1 MAKAWTLQGWQGPL
15 ARPAGLPARR
25 SGAGR
30 TVGNGLRRQIE
41 RLTRSV
47 RRVAGRHGPV
57 ARATLVCNRSLM
69 FASVSGRPRHAG
81 LETCATTIG
90 RANPK
95 IAGSRPCGSHARG
108 RAWARLTRR
117 HPPHARA
124 RALPE
129 PNPGSEWPW
138 PDSTANGEEPGK
150 FEKCRDRQRVGKA
163 TSGKICPQR
172 LQARRARSDAPYRAG
187 RAAGPFDLIAHF
199 GIRVQSAQAP
209 GRSCGWPP
217 GCDWSPTPSRSAR
230 LDASGREV
238 PLQAGNRPEEFRRMS
253 SGTRRTLTRFL
264 AACPLFSSH
273 GFDRKSPIAS

>member
-15 ARPAGLPARR
+15 ARPAGLPARL

-57 ARATLVCNRSLM
+57 ARATRVCNRALM

-90 RANPK
+90 RANPN
-95 IAGSRPCGSHARG
+95 IAGFRPGGIHARR

-117 HPPHARA
+117 QPPHARA

-129 PNPGSEWPW
+129 TNPAANGRSPIPLEIAKNQAFRLAPE
-138 PDSTANGEEPGK
+138 PLAATANRP
-150 FEKCRDRQRVGKA
+150 F
-163 TSGKICPQR
+163 TSP
-172 LQARRARSDAPYRAG
+172 
-187 RAAGPFDLIAHF
+187 
-199 GIRVQSAQAP
+199 
-209 GRSCGWPP
+209 
-217 GCDWSPTPSRSAR
+217 SP
-230 LDASGREV
+230 E
-238 PLQAGNRPEEFRRMS
+238 
-253 SGTRRTLTRFL
+253 
-264 AACPLFSSH
+264 
-273 GFDRKSPIAS
+273 